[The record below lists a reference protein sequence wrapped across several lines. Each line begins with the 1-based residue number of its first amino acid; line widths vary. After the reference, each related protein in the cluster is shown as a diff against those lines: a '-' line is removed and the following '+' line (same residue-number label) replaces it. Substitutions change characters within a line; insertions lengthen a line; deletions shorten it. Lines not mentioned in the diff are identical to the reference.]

1 MRNYNMKSEKG
12 VTLTALVIY
21 VVVATVV
28 IGALAIISSY
38 FYSNMGYVKDQTEY
52 VSEYNKFN
60 MFFIQDVKTNQKA
73 DVVTDTITF
82 GDGTEYQYKEG
93 KIYRNNEEIATN
105 IKNAMFSLDTYVVK
119 NTTKSVITVSLDIGE
134 KDKSYKKAIEYVLK
148 YW

>member
-1 MRNYNMKSEKG
+1 MRSERG
-12 VTLTALVIY
+12 VTLTALIIY
-21 VVVATVV
+21 MIIATV
-28 IGALAIISSY
+28 IITGMAVLSSY
-38 FYSNMGYVKDQTEY
+38 FYNNMSLIKTDSTYV
-52 VSEYNKFN
+52 VEYNKFN

-134 KDKSYKKAIEYVLK
+134 KDKSYKKTIEYVLK

>member
-1 MRNYNMKSEKG
+1 MRSESG
-12 VTLTALVIY
+12 VTLTALIIY
-21 VVVATVV
+21 MIIATV
-28 IGALAIISSY
+28 IITGMAMLSSY
-38 FYSNMGYVKDQTEY
+38 FYNNMSLIKTDSTYV
-52 VSEYNKFN
+52 VEYNKFN

-105 IKNAMFSLDTYVVK
+105 IKSAMFSLDTYVVK

-134 KDKSYKKAIEYVLK
+134 KDKSYKKTIEYVLK

>member
-1 MRNYNMKSEKG
+1 MRSERG
-12 VTLTALVIY
+12 VTLTALIIY
-21 VVVATVV
+21 MIIATV
-28 IGALAIISSY
+28 IITGMAVLSSY
-38 FYSNMGYVKDQTEY
+38 FYNNMSLIKTDSTYV
-52 VSEYNKFN
+52 VEYNKFN

-119 NTTKSVITVSLDIGE
+119 NTTKSVITVRLDIGE
-134 KDKSYKKAIEYVLK
+134 KDKSYKKTIEYVLK

>member
-52 VSEYNKFN
+52 V
-60 MFFIQDVKTNQKA
+60 
-73 DVVTDTITF
+73 
-82 GDGTEYQYKEG
+82 
-93 KIYRNNEEIATN
+93 
-105 IKNAMFSLDTYVVK
+105 
-119 NTTKSVITVSLDIGE
+119 
-134 KDKSYKKAIEYVLK
+134 
-148 YW
+148 

>member
-1 MRNYNMKSEKG
+1 MRSERG
-12 VTLTALVIY
+12 VTLTALIIY
-21 VVVATVV
+21 MIIATV
-28 IGALAIISSY
+28 IITGMAVLSSY
-38 FYSNMGYVKDQTEY
+38 FYNNMSLIKTDSTYV
-52 VSEYNKFN
+52 VEYNKFN

>member
-60 MFFIQDVKTNQKA
+60 MFFIQDVKNNKTA
-73 DVVTDTITF
+73 EVTDYKITF
-82 GDGTEYQYKEG
+82 EDGTVYEYKL
-93 KIYRNNEEIATN
+93 KAIYRNDEEIATK
-105 IKNAMFSLDTYVVK
+105 IEDALFTSGTYIVN
-119 NTTKSVITVSLDIGE
+119 NTTKNLIGVSLQVGTE
-134 KDKSYKKAIEYVLK
+134 KKLYEKKIEYVLK